1 MRDRDARRA
10 LTQQGHY
17 AGALSRLLAY
27 GVDLLILTVVY
38 VAALALLEFAINAA
52 TPWSI
57 DLKTGHVLV
66 LVGEL
71 LWAAF
76 YFGNSWVIF
85 ARSPGMTLLGL
96 RIVRADGS
104 SLDRHHA
111 ILRLIAFPLG
121 FLTLGLGFLGI
132 IFDRTHQAIYDRIA
146 RTAVVYDW
154 DAEAAK
160 LRGLARAR
168 RPSAR
173 RADAGTIETPK
184 GPPSGE
190 QDPVS

>member
-1 MRDRDARRA
+1 VRGGDAHRA
-10 LTQQGHY
+10 MTQQGHY

-27 GVDLLILTVVY
+27 GADILILTVVY
-38 VAALALLEFAINAA
+38 AVALALLEFAINAA
-52 TPWSI
+52 TPWNI

-66 LVGEL
+66 LLGEL

-76 YFGNSWVIF
+76 YFGNSWAVF

-96 RIVRADGS
+96 RIVQADGS
-104 SLDRHHA
+104 SLDRHRA
-111 ILRLIAFPLG
+111 IIRLIAFPLG

-160 LRGLARAR
+160 LRGLAARGARQREGQMRA
-168 RPSAR
+168 PTENAENAAER
-173 RADAGTIETPK
+173 RA
-184 GPPSGE
+184 
-190 QDPVS
+190 

>member
-1 MRDRDARRA
+1 VRDGDARRA
-10 LTQQGHY
+10 MTQQGHY

-27 GVDLLILTVVY
+27 GADLLILTVVY
-38 VAALALLEFAINAA
+38 AAALALLEFAINVA

-57 DLKTGHVLV
+57 DFKTGHVLV
-66 LVGEL
+66 IVGEL

-96 RIVRADGS
+96 RIVQADGS
-104 SLDRHHA
+104 SLNRHHA
-111 ILRLIAFPLG
+111 IIRLVAFPLG

-132 IFDRTHQAIYDRIA
+132 VFDRAHQAIYDRIA

-160 LRGLARAR
+160 LRGLAVRGVR
-168 RPSAR
+168 R
-173 RADAGTIETPK
+173 RAGQMRAPTETLSAQPN
-184 GPPSGE
+184 GE
-190 QDPVS
+190 RDPAP

>member
-1 MRDRDARRA
+1 VRDGDTRRA
-10 LTQQGHY
+10 LAQQGHY

-27 GVDLLILTVVY
+27 GADLLVLTFVY
-38 VAALALLEFAINAA
+38 VAALALLEFAINVA
-52 TPWSI
+52 TPWNI
-57 DLKTGHVLV
+57 DFKTWHVLV

-96 RIVRADGS
+96 RIVRVDGS

-111 ILRLIAFPLG
+111 IIRLIAFPLG

-132 IFDRTHQAIYDRIA
+132 VFDRAHQAIYDRIA

-160 LRGLARAR
+160 LRGLAARGAR
-168 RPSAR
+168 RREGQMRVPTEML
-173 RADAGTIETPK
+173 RAQPN
-184 GPPSGE
+184 GE
-190 QDPVS
+190 RDPAP